1 MPTTKNLSNINI
13 GTSPNSGNGDVL
25 RDAFIK
31 VNDNFNA
38 VYTNGQYVAPTD
50 DNKLAPGYSWNTDK
64 DTGMYHYGPGKIGFS
79 LNNQESLILN
89 DSGSLK
95 WFGKEVSTQDYVI
108 AQLASFTGGLSA
120 ANIVVNTGSGN
131 VSVTVNG
138 VPVVSALPTIGNSQG
153 RIVFYNGD
161 IWTYSSYPIGNGT
174 GLSADNAIARAA
186 GSDSRWVRFR
196 GDQAVTIGAV
206 RPSTAAEGTTFYET
220 GNTIIYM
227 YLSGQWK
234 TLSSLIT
241 SSAPSGLDVLVT
253 LPGTGD
259 PSNYSGRTV
268 VVGSK
273 AWIFI
278 SGAWQSLANY
288 VTANGTGNG
297 INFGD
302 TLPASANVG
311 ELYRKTGTYAGLYI
325 YDNAWYT
332 IPQYTGNTGTAR
344 IKTVSTLPADVT
356 NYNGGDLVIASNT
369 TYILK
374 ADKSQWQIF
383 SPGANTTATSIVLN
397 AAQVGTRELA
407 NASLTLNKFIAN
419 TITASILVANTITAR
434 EIADNAIGSLEL
446 SDNAIT
452 STKIQAGAITGREI
466 AANSISGSKLNPGSI
481 TSRELSTVSINATA
495 ISANALSDISQNAGT
510 ISSGVI
516 RSTDGKFIIDLNS
529 KFLRIEL

>member
-1 MPTTKNLSNINI
+1 MPTTKNLSNVNI
-13 GTSPNSGNGDVL
+13 GTTPNSGNGDVL

-31 VNDNFNA
+31 VNTNFNA
-38 VYTNGQYVAPTD
+38 LYTNGQYVAPND
-50 DNKLAPGYSWNTDK
+50 DNKLNPGYSWNTDK
-64 DTGMYHYGPGKIGFS
+64 DTGMYHYGAGKIGFS

-138 VPVVSALPTIGNSQG
+138 VPVVSSLPTVGNSQG

-161 IWTYSSYPIGNGT
+161 IWTYSSYPIGNGI
-174 GLSADNAIARAA
+174 GLAADATIAREAS
-186 GSDSRWVRFR
+186 SDSRWVRFR
-196 GDQAVTIGAV
+196 GDQAITIGAV
-206 RPSTAAEGTTFYET
+206 RPSVSAEGTTFYET
-220 GNTIIYM
+220 ANAVIYM

-234 TLSSLIT
+234 TLSGLIT
-241 SSAPSGLDVLVT
+241 SNAPSGLDVLVS
-253 LPGTGD
+253 LPSVGD
-259 PSNYSGRTV
+259 PNNYSGRTV
-268 VVGSK
+268 VVGST
-273 AWIFI
+273 AYIFI
-278 SGAWQSLANY
+278 SGAWQSLSNY
-288 VTANGTGNG
+288 INASGTGNG
-297 INFGD
+297 ISFGD
-302 TLPASANVG
+302 TLPVTANVG
-311 ELYRKTGTYAGLYI
+311 ELFRKTSTNAGLYI
-325 YDNAWYT
+325 YDNGWTT

-369 TYILK
+369 TYILNV
-374 ADKSQWQIF
+374 DKSQWQIF

-407 NASLTLNKFIAN
+407 NASITFNKFIAN
-419 TITASILVANTITAR
+419 TIPGSILVANTITAR

-452 STKIQAGAITGREI
+452 STKIQSGVITGREI
-466 AANSISGSKLNPGSI
+466 AANSIPGSKLYPGSI
-481 TSRELSTVSINATA
+481 TSRELSTVSINASA